1 MNDDAF
7 GITLLIN
14 AADLCKADPVC
25 VGGVC
30 ILLPPGFTRI
40 EDCSLTSNY
49 WRVGVGVNEGGSQ
62 AFSSTEEEGVAGEGT
77 GSAESEGEAW
87 WSLNDLAR
95 KAGPWGV
102 RMEAAREQNDKEAG
116 KLSPRTEG
124 ELQAPEPGHSAGPS
138 LDSGLSCHSEMLPE
152 TGLCLSCD
160 HTGLAVVP

>member
-62 AFSSTEEEGVAGEGT
+62 AFGSTEEEGVAGEGT
-77 GSAESEGEAW
+77 GSAESGG
-87 WSLNDLAR
+87 R
-95 KAGPWGV
+95 
-102 RMEAAREQNDKEAG
+102 
-116 KLSPRTEG
+116 
-124 ELQAPEPGHSAGPS
+124 
-138 LDSGLSCHSEMLPE
+138 
-152 TGLCLSCD
+152 
-160 HTGLAVVP
+160 GLAESEQASKEGRALGSEDGGRVRAE